1 MGPQVAGLSPVRF
14 QPAPVLGLG
23 IERQLILA
31 EGEEDNCA
39 KEFQGKDSQQH
50 VDRCIVLEVLT
61 AVLRQFGYSLGS
73 GLGFPYPYLDCCQV

>member
-1 MGPQVAGLSPVRF
+1 M
-14 QPAPVLGLG
+14 LGLG

-61 AVLRQFGYSLGS
+61 AVLR
-73 GLGFPYPYLDCCQV
+73 